1 MKTTTQTILRLKGER
16 PIVAVTAYDTI
27 VAHYAN
33 QAEVDLIL
41 VGDSVGT
48 TQLGFET
55 TIPVTLDMMLHHTAA
70 VARAKPNALV
80 VADIPFA
87 VAHGKF
93 SDLLSA
99 CVRLMQESGAEAVK
113 IEGNAKMAPAIKRL
127 IQAGIPVLAHIGLLP
142 QQFHCMGG
150 YRKFGRTEAEKVILV
165 EDALALEKT
174 GCFALLCEM
183 VEDAVAGVLAQEL
196 NAPLIG
202 IGSGPHCDG
211 QILVCNDLL
220 GLTIGKAPSF
230 VKEYTQLG
238 EEMKQAFASFSN
250 DVRKERYP
258 S

>member
-1 MKTTTQTILRLKGER
+1 MQLKGER
-16 PIVAVTAYDTI
+16 PIVAVTAYDTV
-27 VAHYAN
+27 VAHYAD
-33 QAEVDLIL
+33 QAEIDFIL

-70 VARAKPNALV
+70 VCRAKPDALV
-80 VADIPFA
+80 VADVPFA
-87 VAHGKF
+87 LAHGKF
-93 SDLLSA
+93 TDLLSA
-99 CVRLMQESGAEAVK
+99 CVRLMQEAGAEAVK
-113 IEGNAKMAPAIKRL
+113 IEGNAKMAPTIERL

-142 QQFHCMGG
+142 QQFHRIGG

-165 EDALALEKT
+165 EDALSLEKT

-183 VEDAVAGVLAQEL
+183 VEDAVAGAIAQEL

-211 QILVCNDLL
+211 QILVANDLL
-220 GLTIGKAPSF
+220 GMTTGKVPSF
-230 VKEYTQLG
+230 AKQYAQMG
-238 EEMKQAFASFSN
+238 EDMKQAFTSFSK
-250 DVRKERYP
+250 DVRNELYP

>member
-1 MKTTTQTILRLKGER
+1 M
-16 PIVAVTAYDTI
+16 AVTAYDT
-27 VAHYAN
+27 VLAHYAD
-33 QAEVDLIL
+33 QAGVDLIL

-70 VARAKPNALV
+70 VTRAKPSALV

-93 SDLLSA
+93 SDLLDA
-99 CVRLMQESGAEAVK
+99 CARLMQEAGAEAVK
-113 IEGNAKMAPAIKRL
+113 IEGNARMAPTIERL
-127 IQAGIPVLAHIGLLP
+127 IQAGVPVLAHIGLLP
-142 QQFHCMGG
+142 QQFHRIGG
-150 YRKFGRTEAEKVILV
+150 YRRFGRTEAEKVILV

-183 VEDAVAGVLAQEL
+183 VEDAVAGAIAQEL

-211 QILVCNDLL
+211 QILVSHDLL
-220 GLTIGKAPSF
+220 GLTTGKVPSF
-230 VKEYTQLG
+230 VKRYVQLG
-238 EEMKQAFASFSN
+238 EEIKQAFADFSK
-250 DVRKERYP
+250 DVRNDRYP